1 MPAIASNTPSLGV
14 TVDAGADLL
23 PAFLTIN
30 RDLRQQNNQAIA
42 ALAAKTAPEMRWQ
55 EAFAQLGNTQVE
67 SRFAD
72 HRTYFFDGK
81 EVDQQTHLGFDLAS
95 TQQAPVTAS
104 NRGVVVHAAYL
115 GIYGNCV
122 VVDHGLGVQSLY
134 AHLSSMDVKEGDA
147 VEKGQIARPL
157 GHHRAGRRRSPA
169 LHDAGRRRAGE
180 PGRVVGSALDAGPR
194 LPQDPRGRRQSAR
207 PGGREPMMR
216 LRLPATCAAVLALA
230 GCGGGSPAAA
240 PAAAVPVDPATAGAV
255 HGRVTLDGPVPPAT
269 TVRLDGDKTCAT
281 FAPGARRPTEQWV
294 VGPDGGLA
302 NVFVHVTGG
311 LDGRSF
317 PVPQE
322 PVVIDQQQC
331 WYVPRVVGVR
341 VGQPLQVLN
350 SDPLLHNVRANSTV
364 NEPFNQGQPVQGV
377 RYSHTFSTAE
387 VMVPMKCDV
396 HAWMNAW
403 IGVVNHPYFAVTGP
417 DGAFSLPGLPPGT
430 YAVEA
435 WHEAGGTQSGTVTV
449 TARGTADLALSFKAP
464 TT

>member
-1 MPAIASNTPSLGV
+1 
-14 TVDAGADLL
+14 
-23 PAFLTIN
+23 
-30 RDLRQQNNQAIA
+30 
-42 ALAAKTAPEMRWQ
+42 
-55 EAFAQLGNTQVE
+55 
-67 SRFAD
+67 
-72 HRTYFFDGK
+72 
-81 EVDQQTHLGFDLAS
+81 
-95 TQQAPVTAS
+95 
-104 NRGVVVHAAYL
+104 
-115 GIYGNCV
+115 
-122 VVDHGLGVQSLY
+122 
-134 AHLSSMDVKEGDA
+134 
-147 VEKGQIARPL
+147 
-157 GHHRAGRRRSPA
+157 
-169 LHDAGRRRAGE
+169 
-180 PGRVVGSALDAGPR
+180 
-194 LPQDPRGRRQSAR
+194 
-207 PGGREPMMR
+207 MR
-216 LRLPATCAAVLALA
+216 LRLAAACAAVLVLA

-240 PAAAVPVDPATAGAV
+240 PAAAAAPVDPATAGTV
-255 HGRVTLDGPVPPAT
+255 RGRVTLDGPVPPAT

-294 VGPDGGLA
+294 VGPEGGLA

-322 PVVIDQQQC
+322 PVVIDQQKC

-417 DGAFSLPGLPPGT
+417 DGTFSLPGLPPGT
-430 YAVEA
+430 YAIEA
-435 WHEAGGTQSGTVTV
+435 WHEAAGTQSGTVTV